1 MSHDLQESLR
11 TVTSYTQLLSQRY
24 RGKLDDQADKFIAYT
39 LEGAQ
44 RMRSLLE
51 ELREYWSVNKR
62 RLEKRVPVDSD
73 LVLERAHQSLHVAIE
88 ESGATV
94 NHDPLPTIMAEEVPL
109 AILFQNLI
117 GNGIKYR
124 RRGEPPSIHVSSQEK
139 ANEWCFSV
147 ADNGLGIDAK
157 YLDEIFLP
165 FQRLHG
171 AEYAGNGIG
180 LAMCKKIVE
189 RYGGRIWV
197 ESTPGLGS
205 TFFFTIPA

>member
-1 MSHDLQESLR
+1 
-11 TVTSYTQLLSQRY
+11 
-24 RGKLDDQADKFIAYT
+24 
-39 LEGAQ
+39 
-44 RMRSLLE
+44 
-51 ELREYWSVNKR
+51 VNER

-73 LVLERAHQSLHVAIE
+73 FVLERAHRSLHIAIE

-124 RRGEPPSIHVSSQEK
+124 RPGEPPSI
-139 ANEWCFSV
+139 
-147 ADNGLGIDAK
+147 
-157 YLDEIFLP
+157 

-189 RYGGRIWV
+189 RYGGRIWLNQRLV
-197 ESTPGLGS
+197 WDRRSSLQ
-205 TFFFTIPA
+205 IPA